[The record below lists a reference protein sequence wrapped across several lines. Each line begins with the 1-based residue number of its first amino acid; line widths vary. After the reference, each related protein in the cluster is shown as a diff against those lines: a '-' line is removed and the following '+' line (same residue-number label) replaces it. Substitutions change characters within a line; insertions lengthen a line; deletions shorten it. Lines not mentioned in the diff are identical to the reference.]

1 MQFIGIDPGKAGG
14 IASMLFDGSE
24 VHTWKMP
31 ETVKDLA
38 GLFTQLSTHSAYP
51 RENNDIWHTIVCCME
66 IVASR
71 PGQSVRSMFTFG
83 QHYGQLEMAVV
94 SHGLRLER
102 VRPQEWQKTFQLITG
117 KEVTKTKKKNKHKA
131 RAQELWP
138 DITVTHA
145 LADALLICEWCRQQ
159 NMKPPPAKPAT
170 NHHTGRSMSREQVR
184 KRHARIMEGK
194 E

>member
-14 IASMLFDGSE
+14 IASMAADGSD
-24 VHTWKMP
+24 VKTWKMP

-38 GLFTQLSTHSAYP
+38 GLFLQLSIGRGSKT
-51 RENNDIWHTIVCCME
+51 CCME

-83 QHYGQLEMAVV
+83 QHYGQLEMVV
-94 SHGLRLER
+94 VAHGLRLER
-102 VRPQEWQKTFQLITG
+102 GRPQEGQKTFQLITG

-131 RAQELWP
+131 KAQELWP

-145 LADALLICEWCRQQ
+145 LADALLICEWIRRQ
-159 NMKPPPAKPAT
+159 NMKPPEAKPDQ
-170 NHHTGRSMSREQVR
+170 NHHSGRSMSREQVR